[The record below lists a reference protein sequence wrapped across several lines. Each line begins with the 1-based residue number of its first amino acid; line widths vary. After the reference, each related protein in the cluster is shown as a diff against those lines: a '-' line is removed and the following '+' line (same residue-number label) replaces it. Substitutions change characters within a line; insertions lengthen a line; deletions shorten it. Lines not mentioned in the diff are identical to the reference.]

1 MISVLLC
8 YVYSTFLQDEETVG
22 LLQTTTAMTMTTT
35 TTPLYH
41 LAIDGKSFALVMQ
54 HHQVL
59 LDRV

>member
-1 MISVLLC
+1 MLFCNVHPI
-8 YVYSTFLQDEETVG
+8 FLQDEETVE
-22 LLQTTTAMTMTTT
+22 LLQTTTAATMTTT

-54 HHQVL
+54 HRQDL